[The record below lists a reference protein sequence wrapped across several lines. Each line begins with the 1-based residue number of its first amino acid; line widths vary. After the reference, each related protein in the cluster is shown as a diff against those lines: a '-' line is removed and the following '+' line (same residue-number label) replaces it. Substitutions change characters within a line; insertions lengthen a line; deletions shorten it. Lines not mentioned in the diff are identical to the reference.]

1 MERVLV
7 LGVII
12 GCLDSKLIL
21 AWLIG
26 FFVMKHARMVLG
38 IAIVL
43 PDNFELLI

>member
-7 LGVII
+7 FGVII

-26 FFVMKHARMVLG
+26 FSLMKRAHMVLE